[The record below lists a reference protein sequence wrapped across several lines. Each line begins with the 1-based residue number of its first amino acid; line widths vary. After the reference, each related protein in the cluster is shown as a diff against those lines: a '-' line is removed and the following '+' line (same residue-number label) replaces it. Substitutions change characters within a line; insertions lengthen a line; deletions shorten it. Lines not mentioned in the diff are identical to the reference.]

1 MVKMSQEIQDAI
13 TQQGPTPL
21 ATANADGTPNVI
33 FIGIK
38 QILDDE
44 TILFADNFFNK
55 TLANLKENPKL
66 SFVVLVTD
74 SDGKPTASYQIKGS
88 VEILTSGSIYDDMVK
103 MVHAKNPALPAKSS
117 VILHVEE
124 IYNAL
129 FGPDAGAK
137 IA

>member
-1 MVKMSQEIQDAI
+1 MVKMSTEIQEAI
-13 TQQGPTPL
+13 NQQNPTPL

-44 TILFADNFFNK
+44 TVLFADNFFNK
-55 TLANLKENPKL
+55 TLANLKENPKI
-66 SFVVLVTD
+66 SFVVYD
-74 SDGKPTASYQIKGS
+74 SYAKKSYQIKGS

-103 MVHAKNPALPAKSS
+103 MVHTKNAALPAKSA
-117 VILHVEE
+117 VVMHVEE
-124 IYNAL
+124 IYNAM
-129 FGPDAGAK
+129 FGPDAGVK